1 MEDDISK
8 SEFLLENGDL
18 NSDEIQDIITA
29 VPSWILQW
37 GTLLLF
43 TLMVLIVISSA
54 FIKYPDIVKTEMKI
68 NSLNAPK
75 PIYVKQNG
83 KIVSLLVK
91 EGALVKR
98 KSLLAFIESTANH
111 EDVLVMNEELMRVSE
126 ILNRGE
132 VPKNLSLK
140 NWKLG
145 ELQGAY
151 QNFYQQYLQYVSTKS
166 GGYYISKKKFLQRDL
181 AEVQLLRNQ
190 IILQKRIKEQEYRNI
205 EREFDSYKKLYK
217 KGVVSLSE
225 YKQQENK
232 YLSGKYPLQ
241 QNDTELLNNNSTYLA
256 KQKEILDLNHTIA
269 DEKAKF
275 AQSLDNMITE
285 TDSWINK
292 YIISAP
298 IDGRVSYAGI
308 VQENQTVN
316 LGQEIFVINPDNTDF
331 FGELQIPQYSMG
343 KVRVGQRT
351 LVKMRSFPYEQ
362 YGMIEGRV
370 NYISDVAFKDSIFIA
385 KITFEEFEKKNDG
398 HDIILKNGMQADVDI
413 ITQDATILQR
423 VSRNFLKV
431 LDNKY

>member
-1 MEDDISK
+1 MEDEISRG
-8 SEFLLENGDL
+8 EFLLNNTDL

-37 GTLLLF
+37 GTIILF
-43 TLMVLIVISSA
+43 SIMSLIVISSA
-54 FIKYPDIVKTEMKI
+54 FIKYPDIVKTELKI

-75 PIYVKQNG
+75 AIYVKQNG

-98 KSLLAFIESTANH
+98 NSLLAFIESTASH
-111 EDVLVMNEELMRVSE
+111 KDVLVMNNELIRVSE
-126 ILNRGE
+126 ILNKGE

-166 GGYYISKKKFLQRDL
+166 GGYYINKKKYLQRDL

-205 EREFDSYKKLYK
+205 EREFDSYMKLYK

-241 QNDTELLNNNSTYLA
+241 QNDTELLNNNSIYLA
-256 KQKEILDLNHTIA
+256 KQKEILDLNHTIE

-275 AQSLDNMITE
+275 VQSLDNMITE
-285 TDSWINK
+285 TGSWISK

-298 IDGRVSYAGI
+298 IDGRVSYAGV

-351 LVKMRSFPYEQ
+351 LVKMRSFPHEQ
-362 YGMIEGRV
+362 YGMIEGRI
-370 NYISDVAFKDSIFIA
+370 NYISDVAFRDSIFIA
-385 KITFEEFEKKNDG
+385 KITFEKFDKKVDD
-398 HDIILKNGMQADVDI
+398 HQIILKNGMQADVDI

-431 LDNKY
+431 LDNK